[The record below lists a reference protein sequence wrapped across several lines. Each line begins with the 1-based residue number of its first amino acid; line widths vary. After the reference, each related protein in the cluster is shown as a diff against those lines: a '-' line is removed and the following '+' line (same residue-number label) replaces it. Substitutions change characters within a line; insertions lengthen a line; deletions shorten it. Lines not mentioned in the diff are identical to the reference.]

1 MTEINRTPVKEKAK
15 QLIKLLRQE
24 NPDYNYLREVFRQ
37 IRKELDVQVNTGAK
51 KKLPQ
56 VPTEEEIAKY
66 YEAVWKARNMQHV
79 VMIKTLLYT
88 GVRVT
93 ELIHIKLSDID
104 FDRCQMRINEGKGK
118 KDRIVPYPTGF
129 REILAIHV
137 DNSIKNKQ
145 TNLFESSWKKP
156 YTDRGIRKILE
167 KYTEKAGIAHSIS
180 PHKLRHFLFTWMKKQ
195 GVDDALIQPYS
206 GHESRQSLEIYSKL
220 SLNDAQPMYEST
232 IKVFPV

>member
-37 IRKELDVQVNTGAK
+37 IRKELDVQVNTGTT

-66 YEAVWKARNMQHV
+66 YDVVWKARNMQHV

-129 REILAIHV
+129 REILAVHV

-167 KYTEKAGIAHSIS
+167 KYTEKAGIEHSIS

>member
-37 IRKELDVQVNTGAK
+37 IRKELDVQVNTGTT

-66 YEAVWKARNMQHV
+66 YDVVWKARNMQHV

-167 KYTEKAGIAHSIS
+167 KYTEKAGIEHSIS